1 MIEHVIADVASGLGA
16 TVTVV
21 DADEG
26 TELTGLD
33 LELVF
38 EDEVGLDDGQ
48 GEISGGVPS
57 DIAVPKQSISTFSS
71 DEIGC
76 SDHTDLIESLS
87 VVLPE
92 WLPAQREQIHQC
104 LKHPTSLKI
113 PNPSSSPRTFFN
125 LLLLRIQNRNR
136 NRSGPPS
143 LTQRERE
150 REKREKETLS
160 FIKMWEGGAQVKREV
175 GAHVSRERLGEGC
188 VRW

>member
-33 LELVF
+33 LEMVF

-48 GEISGGVPS
+48 GEISRDVLS
-57 DIAVPKQSISTFSS
+57 DITVPKQSISS

-76 SDHTDLIESLS
+76 SDHADLIDSLT

-92 WLPAQREQIHQC
+92 WPPAQREQIHQC
-104 LKHPTSLKI
+104 LKHPTSLKN
-113 PNPSSSPRTFFN
+113 PNPNSNSRTFFN
-125 LLLLRIQNRNR
+125 LILLPIQNR

-143 LTQRERE
+143 LTE
-150 REKREKETLS
+150 REKREKETLGL
-160 FIKMWEGGAQVKREV
+160 IKLWEVGAQV
-175 GAHVSRERLGEGC
+175 SRGRLG
-188 VRW
+188 